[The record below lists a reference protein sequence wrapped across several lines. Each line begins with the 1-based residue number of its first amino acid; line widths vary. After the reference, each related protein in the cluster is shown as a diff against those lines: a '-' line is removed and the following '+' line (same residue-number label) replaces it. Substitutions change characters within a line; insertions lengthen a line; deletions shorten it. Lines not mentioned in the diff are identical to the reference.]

1 MPADDED
8 DDGLDLDRELIG
20 DIDDADEMA
29 EDEDG
34 IDLFADNFERD
45 YQQRENDT
53 YGGADID
60 DEGEYEELDPA
71 KRREL
76 EQRMRKR
83 DAELARRRRMPA
95 AFLQDEDEEMDMDL
109 TRQPRR
115 RRHHYDEEQEDEE
128 MADDIMD
135 EELSLETLQDIKA
148 SSLTDWVALPAVYR
162 SIFREFKSFLTEYT
176 DDNGISVY
184 GTRVRTLGE
193 VNAESLE
200 VSYDHLSS
208 SKAILA
214 YFLANAPA
222 EVLKIFDQVAMDVTL
237 LHYPDYERIHS
248 EIHVRISDLPVHYTL
263 RQLRQTH
270 LNCLVRVTGVVTR
283 RTGVFPQL
291 KYVRFDCTKCG
302 VTLGPFQQESN
313 VEVKI
318 SYCQNCQSRGPFTL
332 NSEKTIYRNYQKL
345 TLQESPGTVPA
356 GRLPRHREVIL
367 LWDLIDSAKPG
378 EEIEVTGIYRN
389 AYSATLNNK
398 NGFPVFATILEANHV
413 VQSHDQLAGFRL
425 TEADEREIRSLSR
438 DPKIVDKIIASI
450 APSIYGHTDI
460 KTAVALSLFGG
471 VSKEAQGKHKI
482 RGDINI
488 LLLGDPGTAKS
499 QVLKYVEKTAHRAVF
514 ATGQGASAVGLTA
527 SVRRDPLTAEWTLEG
542 GALVLADQGTCLID
556 EFDKMNDQDRTSIHE
571 AMEQQTISI
580 SKAGIVTTLQA
591 RCAIIA
597 AANPIGGRYNS
608 TIPFAQNVELTE
620 PILSRFDILV
630 VVRDTVDPAQDE
642 RLATFVVNSHGR
654 AHPSANATDGNQG
667 AMETEHAQGLRE
679 QNVNGGEP
687 RQEGEI
693 PQELLRKYILYAR
706 ERCRPKLYQIDQDKV
721 ARLFADMR
729 RESLATGAYPITV
742 CPPPSPI
749 PPSPTPISQSFSFH
763 HFHSICSLRPISSS
777 LMMANVTMSNPPRYV
792 TSKPSCASAKPSARC
807 DCPSTAAL
815 RTSIAPSPS
824 RWTASWAAKR
834 SAARRRCRGRL
845 PSIRFKNRRVRGGG
859 AQRRAIRRGG
869 EGRLLSWLDFVVAV
883 DCGWESWSLC
893 RIEVERLM
901 ASPPPPFLFVA
912 CASLCRF

>member
-1 MPADDED
+1 MSSPLRPNMSAANRGAAARNGRKRSREPDDDIPSSSAAPPSSPPPSSPPMMPLGDED
-8 DDGLDLDRELIG
+8 DEELDPDRDLIG

-45 YQQRENDT
+45 YKARENDA
-53 YGGADID
+53 YAGADID
-60 DEGEYEELDPA
+60 DEGVYEDLDVA
-71 KRREL
+71 TRRQL
-76 EQRMRKR
+76 EARLNKR
-83 DAELARRRRMPA
+83 DRELARRRRMPA
-95 AFLQDEDEEMDMDL
+95 AFLQDDDEDGEMDL

-128 MADDIMD
+128 IGEDIMD
-135 EELSLETLQDIKA
+135 EELSLETLQDVKA

-176 DDNGISVY
+176 DDNGTSVY

-200 VSYDHLSS
+200 VSYDHLSA

-270 LNCLVRVTGVVTR
+270 LNCLVRVTGTVTR

-313 VEVKI
+313 VEVRI

-367 LWDLIDSAKPG
+367 LWDLIDTAKPG

-389 AYSATLNNK
+389 NYDAQLNNR

-425 TEADEREIRSLSR
+425 TEEDEREIRTLSR
-438 DPKIVDKIIASI
+438 DPQIVDKIIASI

-499 QVLKYVEKTAHRAVF
+499 QVLKYIEKTAHRAVF

-527 SVRRDPLTAEWTLEG
+527 SVRRDPLTQEWTLEG
-542 GALVLADQGTCLID
+542 GALVLADRGTCLID

-591 RCAIIA
+591 RCAIVA

-630 VVRDTVDPAQDE
+630 VVRDTVDPAEDE
-642 RLATFVVNSHGR
+642 RLASFVVNSHGR
-654 AHPSANATDGNQG
+654 AHPSANSIDANQK
-667 AMETEHAQGLRE
+667 AMETEHDSEMRDQ
-679 QNVNGGEP
+679 QINGGEP
-687 RQEGEI
+687 KQEGEI

-706 ERCRPKLYQIDQDKV
+706 EKCRPKLYQIDQDKV

-742 CPPPSPI
+742 RHLEAI
-749 PPSPTPISQSFSFH
+749 MRISEAFCKMRLSEYCTSQDVDRAIAVTVDSF
-763 HFHSICSLRPISSS
+763 
-777 LMMANVTMSNPPRYV
+777 VGGQKV
-792 TSKPSCASAKPSARC
+792 SCKKALARAFAKYTLAKPGSQRSQNGRNGVRTGA
-807 DCPSTAAL
+807 PATA
-815 RTSIAPSPS
+815 
-824 RWTASWAAKR
+824 
-834 SAARRRCRGRL
+834 
-845 PSIRFKNRRVRGGG
+845 V
-859 AQRRAIRRGG
+859 
-869 EGRLLSWLDFVVAV
+869 
-883 DCGWESWSLC
+883 
-893 RIEVERLM
+893 M
-901 ASPPPPFLFVA
+901 A
-912 CASLCRF
+912 

>member
-1 MPADDED
+1 MSSANRGIGNVNRRKRSREPD
-8 DDGLDLDRELIG
+8 DDDSNNNNGPTSSAPPPSSPPPSSPPMLPRGADEMDDLDENDELIA

-45 YQQRENDT
+45 YAARPADEG

-60 DEGEYEELDPA
+60 DEGDYDDLDPA
-71 KRREL
+71 TRRRL
-76 EQRMRKR
+76 EARLNRR
-83 DAELARRRRMPA
+83 DRELARRRKMPA
-95 AFLQDEDEEMDMDL
+95 AFLQDDDDDDGEIDL

-115 RRHHYDEEQEDEE
+115 RRHHYDEDDDED
-128 MADDIMD
+128 MADDIME

-148 SSLTDWVALPAVYR
+148 SSLTEWVALPAVHR
-162 SIFREFKSFLTEYT
+162 TIQREFKSFLTEYT
-176 DDNGISVY
+176 DEQGTSVY
-184 GTRVRTLGE
+184 GTRIRILGE

-200 VSYDHLSS
+200 VSYDHLSA

-222 EVLKIFDQVAMDVTL
+222 EVLKIFDQVATEVTL
-237 LHYPDYERIHS
+237 LHYPNYQQIHS

-270 LNCLVRVTGVVTR
+270 LGCLVRVGGVVTR

-291 KYVRFDCTKCG
+291 KYVKFDCTKCG
-302 VTLGPFQQESN
+302 MTLGPYPQEST
-313 VEVKI
+313 VEVRI

-332 NSEKTIYRNYQKL
+332 NLEQTVYRNYQKL

-378 EEIEVTGIYRN
+378 EEIEITGIYRN
-389 AYSATLNNK
+389 SYDAQLNNR
-398 NGFPVFATILEANHV
+398 NGFPVFATILEANYV
-413 VQSHDQLAGFRL
+413 VKSHDQLAGFRL
-425 TEADEREIRSLSR
+425 TEEDERQIRALSR
-438 DPKIVDKIIASI
+438 DPHIVDRIIASI

-471 VSKEAQGKHKI
+471 VSKVAQGKHNI
-482 RGDINI
+482 RGDLNI

-499 QVLKYVEKTAHRAVF
+499 QFLKYIEKTAHRAVF

-527 SVRRDPLTAEWTLEG
+527 SVRRDPMTSEWTLEG
-542 GALVLADQGTCLID
+542 GALVLADKGTCLID

-591 RCAIIA
+591 RCSIVA

-620 PILSRFDILV
+620 PILSRFDILC
-630 VVRDTVDPAQDE
+630 VVRDTVDPEEDE
-642 RLATFVVNSHGR
+642 RLAKFVVNSHGR
-654 AHPSANATDGNQG
+654 SHPGQGSMADPSPKMDAEPTRTQTQTQHGQSAEQARGEEEAT
-667 AMETEHAQGLRE
+667 HKK
-679 QNVNGGEP
+679 
-687 RQEGEI
+687 EGEI

-706 ERCRPKLYQIDQDKV
+706 EKCTPKLYQIDQDKV

-742 CPPPSPI
+742 RHLEAI
-749 PPSPTPISQSFSFH
+749 MRISEAFCKMRLSEYCTTQDIDRAIAVTVDSFVGSQKVSCKKALARAFAKYT
-763 HFHSICSLRPISSS
+763 LARPGSGKSGRQ
-777 LMMANVTMSNPPRYV
+777 NGRNGY
-792 TSKPSCASAKPSARC
+792 KG
-807 DCPSTAAL
+807 TA
-815 RTSIAPSPS
+815 RTS
-824 RWTASWAAKR
+824 
-834 SAARRRCRGRL
+834 
-845 PSIRFKNRRVRGGG
+845 
-859 AQRRAIRRGG
+859 Q
-869 EGRLLSWLDFVVAV
+869 AV
-883 DCGWESWSLC
+883 H
-893 RIEVERLM
+893 
-901 ASPPPPFLFVA
+901 
-912 CASLCRF
+912 